1 MTGDVTVVIAQCRQ
15 ILLKRADGSAGRA
28 ELQVCAGGRT
38 GRTARVVDRRG
49 NRAERLRARN
59 AISRQTLRLLE
70 RLDRRFRLGAVVAG
84 DFRVIVTQLLQI
96 ILKLGDLAA
105 LAVELERR
113 SADRGRCTCAALA
126 GNRRRDCAERLC
138 ARDAVSRQTVRLLER
153 LDSRF
158 RLRAVVT
165 GNLRIIVAQ
174 RRQILLQIADR
185 RAGGIERKHVRASG
199 RRSRSS
205 ALRLIC
211 CVNLCNRLRTRDA
224 VGSQAVLILK
234 RLDGGDGLGT
244 RVAGDR
250 TGIEAQRLELG
261 LNALDGFAAGVL
273 SDVGVIRIG
282 GTRLA
287 LGCGKRA
294 DLLAG
299 QVSAAD
305 VKQLLRLIRAEN
317 LDIRRLAVVLADPAG
332 FSRSIAGAILH
343 LNKGIVSARLGRRD
357 IHAGILDDV
366 VDNGRVGRCGF
377 TDADSVL
384 RLTVDLAVIR
394 GAR

>member
-1 MTGDVTVVIAQCRQ
+1 MTGDVAVVITQRRQ
-15 ILLKRADGSAGRA
+15 VLLERADGSTGRAEFQVRAGGRAGRA
-28 ELQVCAGGRT
+28 
-38 GRTARVVDRRG
+38 ARVIDRRG
-49 NRAERLRARN
+49 NRTERLCARN
-59 AISRQTLRLLE
+59 AVSRQTLRLLE
-70 RLDRRFRLGAVVAG
+70 RLDSRFRLGAVVAG
-84 DFRVIVTQLLQI
+84 DFRVIVTQLLQVV
-96 ILKLGDLAA
+96 LKLGDLGA

-113 SADRGRCTCAALA
+113 SADRGGCARAALA
-126 GNRRRDCAERLC
+126 GNRRGDCAERLC

-174 RRQILLQIADR
+174 RRQILLQVADR
-185 RAGGIERKHVRASG
+185 RAGGIERQHVRASG

-205 ALRLIC
+205 ALRLVC
-211 CVNLCNRLRTRDA
+211 RVNLCKRLRAGNA
-224 VGSQAVLILK
+224 VGSQAVLTLE

-244 RVAGDR
+244 CVAGNR
-250 TGIEAQRLELG
+250 AGIEAQRLELS
-261 LNALDGFAAGVL
+261 LNALDGLAAGVL

-287 LGCGKRA
+287 LGGGKRT

-332 FSRSIAGAILH
+332 FNRSIAGAILH
-343 LNKGIVSARLGRRD
+343 LDKRVVSARLGRRD

-394 GAR
+394 GTC

>member
-1 MTGDVTVVIAQCRQ
+1 MTGDVAVVITQRRQ
-15 ILLKRADGSAGRA
+15 VLLERADGSAGRA
-28 ELQVCAGGRT
+28 ELQVRAGGRA
-38 GRTARVVDRRG
+38 GRAARVVDRRG

-59 AISRQTLRLLE
+59 AVSRQTLRLLE
-70 RLDRRFRLGAVVAG
+70 CLDRRFRLGAVVAG
-84 DFRVIVTQLLQI
+84 DFRVIVTQLLQVV
-96 ILKLGDLAA
+96 LKLGDLGT
-105 LAVELERR
+105 LTVELERR
-113 SADRGRCTCAALA
+113 SADRRRCARAALA
-126 GNRRRDCAERLC
+126 GNCCGDCAERLC
-138 ARDAVSRQTVRLLER
+138 ARDAVSRQTVRLLKR

-158 RLRAVVT
+158 RLRTVVT

-174 RRQILLQIADR
+174 RRQILLQVADR
-185 RAGGIERKHVRASG
+185 RAGSIERKHVRASG
-199 RRSRSS
+199 RRSRRS
-205 ALRLIC
+205 ALRLVC
-211 CVNLCNRLRTRDA
+211 RVNLCNRLRTRDA

-250 TGIEAQRLELG
+250 AGIEAQRLELG
-261 LNALDGFAAGVL
+261 LNTLDGFAAGVL

-287 LGCGKRA
+287 LGCGKRTN
-294 DLLAG
+294 LLAG

-332 FSRSIAGAILH
+332 FSRSIAGAILY

-394 GAR
+394 GTR